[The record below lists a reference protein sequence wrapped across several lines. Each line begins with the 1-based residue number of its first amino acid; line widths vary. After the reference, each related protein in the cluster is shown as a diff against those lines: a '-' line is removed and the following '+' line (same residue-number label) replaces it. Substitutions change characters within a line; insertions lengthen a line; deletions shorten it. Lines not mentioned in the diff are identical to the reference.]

1 MSLSTEDAVREV
13 YRFALQENLKK
24 DLKTTEEFARY
35 RSIAETAAE
44 RIDAER
50 ASYHANYQQRLR
62 EAREVILREQSGRFL
77 DHPKPTWAKDKPP
90 SVERIELLAIN
101 RVQADHEKR
110 ISAIRVDETN
120 EYRMLQNTCR
130 ERIGREVH
138 ARETKLGH
146 AKERFNLTN
155 QISPEMAK
163 SQSRSGPS
171 QS

>member
-24 DLKTTEEFARY
+24 DLETTEEFARY

-50 ASYHANYQQRLR
+50 ASFHTNYQQRLR
-62 EAREVILREQSGRFL
+62 EAREVILREQSGQFL
-77 DHPKPTWAKDKPP
+77 DRPKPTWAKDKPLP
-90 SVERIELLAIN
+90 AERIELLAIN
-101 RVQADHEKR
+101 RVQADHEAR
-110 ISAIRVDETN
+110 IAAIRVDETN
-120 EYRMLQNTCR
+120 DYRMLQNQCR
-130 ERIGREVH
+130 ERIGRAIHV
-138 ARETKLGH
+138 RETRGEELT
-146 AKERFNLTN
+146 ERFNLTN

-163 SQSRSGPS
+163 SRGRSGPS